1 MSLNLNLGS
10 SLLNK
15 KSDISALA
23 NVKAS
28 ENHKKEEVK
37 VEENKDLG
45 KVKEDVKNSGKGKLN
60 DAKNVKDDAVIY
72 EKSKE
77 VKSNKHDIFEGKDLK
92 NPEARQ
98 AIIDKLKADQEAQ
111 QKKLL
116 DIVRKTISGQGNA
129 IASADDM
136 WKFLASGNFTVDAA
150 TKAQAKKD
158 IAEDGYWGVEQT
170 SDRILDFAKALS
182 GNDPKQGNA
191 IASADDMWKFL
202 ASGNFTVD
210 AATKAQAKK
219 DIAEDGY
226 WGVEQTS
233 DRILDFAKALSGND
247 PKQADKLLNA
257 FKKGFDQATKAWGK
271 KLPDISQRTYD
282 AVVKKFEAWK
292 NSQGDSVNEKN
303 KASDKDNES
312 KSDLKEVN
320 KDVNKTE
327 VSPKKNK

>member
-28 ENHKKEEVK
+28 ENYKKEEVN
-37 VEENKDLG
+37 VEENKDLD
-45 KVKEDVKNSGKGKLN
+45 KVKEDVKNSGKGKLK

-92 NPEARQ
+92 NPETRQ

-136 WKFLASGNFTVDAA
+136 WKFLASGNFTVDA
-150 TKAQAKKD
+150 K
-158 IAEDGYWGVEQT
+158 
-170 SDRILDFAKALS
+170 
-182 GNDPKQGNA
+182 
-191 IASADDMWKFL
+191 
-202 ASGNFTVD
+202 
-210 AATKAQAKK
+210 TKAQAKK

-320 KDVNKTE
+320 KNVNKDVNKTE

>member
-28 ENHKKEEVK
+28 ENYKKEEVN

-45 KVKEDVKNSGKGKLN
+45 KVKEDVKNSGKGKLK

-136 WKFLASGNFTVDAA
+136 WKFLASGNFTVDA
-150 TKAQAKKD
+150 K
-158 IAEDGYWGVEQT
+158 
-170 SDRILDFAKALS
+170 
-182 GNDPKQGNA
+182 
-191 IASADDMWKFL
+191 
-202 ASGNFTVD
+202 
-210 AATKAQAKK
+210 TKAQAKK

-303 KASDKDNES
+303 KASDKANES
-312 KSDLKEVN
+312 KSDLKEVNKNVN

>member
-28 ENHKKEEVK
+28 ENYKKEEVN

-45 KVKEDVKNSGKGKLN
+45 KVKEDVKNSGKGKLK

-182 GNDPKQGNA
+182 GNDPKQ
-191 IASADDMWKFL
+191 
-202 ASGNFTVD
+202 
-210 AATKAQAKK
+210 
-219 DIAEDGY
+219 
-226 WGVEQTS
+226 
-233 DRILDFAKALSGND
+233 
-247 PKQADKLLNA
+247 ADKLLNA

-303 KASDKDNES
+303 KASDKANES
-312 KSDLKEVN
+312 KSDLKEVNKNVN

>member
-28 ENHKKEEVK
+28 ENYKKEEVK

-45 KVKEDVKNSGKGKLN
+45 KVKEDVKNSGKGKLK

-116 DIVRKTISGQGNA
+116 DIVRKTISG
-129 IASADDM
+129 
-136 WKFLASGNFTVDAA
+136 
-150 TKAQAKKD
+150 
-158 IAEDGYWGVEQT
+158 
-170 SDRILDFAKALS
+170 
-182 GNDPKQGNA
+182 QGNA

-320 KDVNKTE
+320 KEVNKDVNKTE

>member
-28 ENHKKEEVK
+28 ENYKKEEVN

-45 KVKEDVKNSGKGKLN
+45 KVKEDVKNSGKGKLK

-136 WKFLASGNFTVDAA
+136 WKFLASGNFTVDA
-150 TKAQAKKD
+150 K
-158 IAEDGYWGVEQT
+158 
-170 SDRILDFAKALS
+170 
-182 GNDPKQGNA
+182 
-191 IASADDMWKFL
+191 
-202 ASGNFTVD
+202 
-210 AATKAQAKK
+210 TKAQAKK

-320 KDVNKTE
+320 KDVNKDVNKTE

>member
-23 NVKAS
+23 NVEAS
-28 ENHKKEEVK
+28 ENYKKEEVK

-45 KVKEDVKNSGKGKLN
+45 KVKEDVKNSGKGKLK

-136 WKFLASGNFTVDAA
+136 WKFLASGNFTVDA
-150 TKAQAKKD
+150 K
-158 IAEDGYWGVEQT
+158 
-170 SDRILDFAKALS
+170 
-182 GNDPKQGNA
+182 
-191 IASADDMWKFL
+191 
-202 ASGNFTVD
+202 
-210 AATKAQAKK
+210 TKAQAKK

-303 KASDKDNES
+303 KVSDKANES
-312 KSDLKEVN
+312 KSDLKEVNKNVN

>member
-182 GNDPKQGNA
+182 GNDPKQ
-191 IASADDMWKFL
+191 
-202 ASGNFTVD
+202 
-210 AATKAQAKK
+210 
-219 DIAEDGY
+219 
-226 WGVEQTS
+226 
-233 DRILDFAKALSGND
+233 
-247 PKQADKLLNA
+247 ADKLLNA

-303 KASDKDNES
+303 KASDKANEL
-312 KSDLKEVN
+312 KSDLKEVNKNVN

>member
-28 ENHKKEEVK
+28 ENYKKEEVK

-45 KVKEDVKNSGKGKLN
+45 KVKEDVKNSGKGKLK

-136 WKFLASGNFTVDAA
+136 WKFLASGNFTVDA
-150 TKAQAKKD
+150 K
-158 IAEDGYWGVEQT
+158 
-170 SDRILDFAKALS
+170 
-182 GNDPKQGNA
+182 
-191 IASADDMWKFL
+191 
-202 ASGNFTVD
+202 
-210 AATKAQAKK
+210 TKAQAKK

-292 NSQGDSVNEKN
+292 NSQCDSVNEKN
-303 KASDKDNES
+303 KASDKANES
-312 KSDLKEVN
+312 KSDLKEVNKNVN

>member
-45 KVKEDVKNSGKGKLN
+45 KVKEDVKNSGKGKLK

-136 WKFLASGNFTVDAA
+136 WKFLASGNFTVDA
-150 TKAQAKKD
+150 K
-158 IAEDGYWGVEQT
+158 
-170 SDRILDFAKALS
+170 
-182 GNDPKQGNA
+182 
-191 IASADDMWKFL
+191 
-202 ASGNFTVD
+202 
-210 AATKAQAKK
+210 TKAQAKK

-320 KDVNKTE
+320 KNVNKDVNKTE

>member
-28 ENHKKEEVK
+28 ENYKKGEVK

-45 KVKEDVKNSGKGKLN
+45 KVKEDVKNSGKGKLK

-136 WKFLASGNFTVDAA
+136 WKFLASGNFTVDA
-150 TKAQAKKD
+150 K
-158 IAEDGYWGVEQT
+158 
-170 SDRILDFAKALS
+170 
-182 GNDPKQGNA
+182 
-191 IASADDMWKFL
+191 
-202 ASGNFTVD
+202 
-210 AATKAQAKK
+210 TKAQAKK

-303 KASDKDNES
+303 KASDKANEL
-312 KSDLKEVN
+312 KSDLKEVNKNVN